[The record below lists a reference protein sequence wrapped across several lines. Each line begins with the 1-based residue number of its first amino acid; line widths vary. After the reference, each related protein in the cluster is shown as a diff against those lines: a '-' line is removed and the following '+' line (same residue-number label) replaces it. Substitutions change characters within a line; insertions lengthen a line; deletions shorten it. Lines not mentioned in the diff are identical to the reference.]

1 MTNIKTSGNK
11 EGLYR
16 LCAAVIQKAHGDY
29 ITGTPNELYYLRQ
42 FIHGP
47 LFKIYSLG
55 VDADP
60 DTVIESWERDR
71 SEYRAKR
78 LRICNRVDHTST

>member
-16 LCAAVIQKAHGDY
+16 LCAAVIKKAHNDY

-55 VDADP
+55 VDAEP
-60 DTVIESWERDR
+60 DTVIASWERDR
-71 SEYRAKR
+71 SEYRDKR

>member
-11 EGLYR
+11 EGFYR
-16 LCAAVIQKAHGDY
+16 LCAAVIKKAHDDY

-47 LFKIYSLG
+47 LFKIYTLG
-55 VDADP
+55 VDAEP

-71 SEYRAKR
+71 SEYRAQR
-78 LRICNRVDHTST
+78 LRICNRMDNIST